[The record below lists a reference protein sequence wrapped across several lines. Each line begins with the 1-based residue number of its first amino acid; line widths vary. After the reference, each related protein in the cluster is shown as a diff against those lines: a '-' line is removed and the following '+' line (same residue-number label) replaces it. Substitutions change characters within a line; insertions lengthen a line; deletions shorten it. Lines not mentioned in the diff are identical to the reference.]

1 MARKSPGMKQLA
13 TWPRATPAQ
22 GWLKLAEQV
31 LMLQVGL
38 MLFGLALALGFEANL
53 GLHPW
58 GLFQNALTR
67 FIPLSYGQINIL
79 VGAIMT
85 GVSWLAGVR
94 PGFGTICNGVLVG
107 LWLDFFIAR
116 LPTAHNPFVGF
127 AVLLVGLF
135 TLAFSSALYIKAG
148 LGAGPRD
155 SFMIAIIRWTGWRVG
170 FARAAMDGTVFV
182 IGAILDPGRVGLGTI
197 VYTFGLPT
205 AMDWTFRLLR
215 VPARGARREPPSTPK
230 RDV

>member
-1 MARKSPGMKQLA
+1 MEA
-13 TWPRATPAQ
+13 TATTETLHWRR
-22 GWLKLAEQV
+22 WLKLAERV
-31 LMLQVGL
+31 LILQVGL

-58 GLFQNALTR
+58 GLFQNALTK
-67 FIPLSYGQINIL
+67 FVPLTYGQINML
-79 VGAIMT
+79 VGAIMI
-85 GVSWLAGVR
+85 GVSWLARVP
-94 PGFGTICNGVLVG
+94 PGFGTVCNMVFVG
-107 LWLDFFIAR
+107 LWLDVFIAI

-127 AVLLVGLF
+127 TVLLVGLL

-182 IGAILDPGRVGLGTI
+182 IGAILDPWRIGIGTI
-197 VYTFGLPT
+197 VYTFGLPP
-205 AMDWTFRLLR
+205 AMDWSFRLLR
-215 VPARGARREPPSTPK
+215 VPARGARNRQKAE
-230 RDV
+230 DD

>member
-1 MARKSPGMKQLA
+1 MKMLAAFPRTSPGE
-13 TWPRATPAQ
+13 
-22 GWLKLAEQV
+22 GWLKLAERV

-58 GLFQNALTR
+58 GLFQNALTK
-67 FIPLSYGQINIL
+67 FVPLTYGQINMV
-79 VGAIMT
+79 VGAIMI
-85 GVSWLAGVR
+85 GVSWLARVP
-94 PGFGTICNGVLVG
+94 PGFGTVCNMVFVG
-107 LWLDFFIAR
+107 LWLDVFIAV
-116 LPTAHNPFVGF
+116 LPTAESPFAGF
-127 AVLLVGLF
+127 AVLILGLF

-182 IGAILDPGRVGLGTI
+182 IGAILDPWRIGIGTI
-197 VYTFGLPT
+197 IYTFGLPP

-215 VPARGARREPPSTPK
+215 VPARGGQRKAVETK
-230 RDV
+230 DG